1 MRGQRAETVR
11 GHAESQHN
19 MKVVSDTGASYDA
32 IVAGGGPA
40 GLAAAE
46 TLARR
51 GCSTLILEQNH
62 EIGSPIRTSGG
73 SFIDELDALAIP
85 ASLYHPISRLR
96 LLSPGNAAVYDYA
109 QPRMCVI
116 DVRGVF
122 QFLAGKAVKA
132 GAHVRVATKAEAP
145 VLQDE
150 RVVGVRTRAEVLRA
164 RVVIDATGYRSVLLK
179 QAGLDPG
186 IRRFG
191 VGAEYDMYAPH
202 CDEREAVLLVGS
214 ELAPSGYAW
223 VFPWG
228 NHRVRVGVGIIHPD
242 SDAKPDAYLNI
253 LVAGAGRYGVNL
265 RGAQPLEHH
274 SGLIPSECFAPQ
286 FAGNGILGV
295 GDAAGQASSLL
306 GEGIRWAIHAGKMAG
321 EVAATAIEKGD
332 VSRAGL
338 SEFERRWTRRY
349 GKDLRLAHKINQ
361 RIARWDDTKWDQR
374 LDVLK
379 LLTPDQFVEA
389 LKTNLTGSWLLRF
402 LVRNPRALAEAA
414 GIL

>member
-1 MRGQRAETVR
+1 
-11 GHAESQHN
+11 
-19 MKVVSDTGASYDA
+19 MKVVSDTAASYDA
-32 IVAGGGPA
+32 IIAGGGPA

-46 TLARR
+46 ALARR
-51 GCSTLILEQNH
+51 GCTALVLEQNH

-73 SFIDELDALAIP
+73 SFIDELEALAIP
-85 ASLYHPISRLR
+85 ANLYHPISRVR
-96 LLSPGNAAVYDYA
+96 FVAPGNAAVYDYS

-122 QFLAGKAVKA
+122 QFLAGRAVKA
-132 GAHVRVATKAEAP
+132 GAAVRVGTKAEAP

-150 RVVGVRTRAEVLRA
+150 RVVGVRTRDGLLHA
-164 RVVIDATGYRSVLLK
+164 RVVIDATGYRSALLK

-214 ELAPSGYAW
+214 DLAPAGYAW

-228 NHRVRVGVGIIHPD
+228 RHRVRVGVGIIHPD
-242 SDAKPDAYLNI
+242 SDAKADAYLEA
-253 LVAGAGRYGVNL
+253 LVGRAGRYEVNL

-274 SGLIPSECFAPQ
+274 SGLIPSECFALR
-286 FAGNGILGV
+286 FAGHGILGV
-295 GDAAGQASSLL
+295 GDAVGQASSLL
-306 GEGIRWAIHAGKMAG
+306 GEGIRWAIHAGIMAG

-332 VSRAGL
+332 VSRAAL
-338 SEFERRWTRRY
+338 SEFERQWSKRY

-361 RIARWDDTKWDQR
+361 RIARWDDRKWNQR
-374 LDVLK
+374 MEVLK

-389 LKTNLTGSWLLRF
+389 LKTNLTGGWLLRF
-402 LVRNPRALAEAA
+402 LARNPGALAEAA
-414 GIL
+414 RIL

>member
-1 MRGQRAETVR
+1 MIEMGQQA
-11 GHAESQHN
+11 
-19 MKVVSDTGASYDA
+19 KSYDA
-32 IVAGGGPA
+32 IIAGAGPA

-46 TLARR
+46 TLGRR
-51 GCSTLILEQNH
+51 GCSVLVLEQNH

-73 SFIDELDALAIP
+73 SFINELDALGIP
-85 ASLYHPISRLR
+85 RGLHHPISRVR
-96 LLSPGNAAVYDYA
+96 FVSPANAATYDYA
-109 QPRMCVI
+109 QPRMCVM

-122 QFLAGKAVKA
+122 QFLAGRAVEA
-132 GAHVRVATKAEAP
+132 GASVRVATKVEGP
-145 VLQDE
+145 VFQYDRQDE
-150 RVVGVRTRAEVLRA
+150 RVVGVRTRDAVLGA

-186 IRRFG
+186 MRRFG

-202 CDEREAVLLVGS
+202 CDEREAVLLVGG

-228 NHRVRVGVGIIHPD
+228 RHRVRVGVGIIHPD
-242 SDAKPDAYLNI
+242 SDAKPDSYLDA
-253 LVAGAGRYGVNL
+253 LVAGAGRYGMDL

-274 SGLIPSECFAPQ
+274 AGLIPSECFAPQ
-286 FAGNGILGV
+286 FAGHGILGV

-306 GEGIRWAIHAGKMAG
+306 GEGIRWAIHAGRMAG
-321 EVAATAIEKGD
+321 EVAAGAIAKGD
-332 VSRAGL
+332 VSRAVL
-338 SEFERRWTRRY
+338 AEFERQWTKRY

-361 RIARWDDTKWDQR
+361 RIAGWDDQKWDQR
-374 LDVLK
+374 LEVLK

-389 LKTNLTGSWLLRF
+389 LKTNLTGGWLLRF
-402 LVRNPRALAEAA
+402 LARNPRALAEAA

>member
-1 MRGQRAETVR
+1 MGVGRKTPTMLEMVQRAE
-11 GHAESQHN
+11 
-19 MKVVSDTGASYDA
+19 SYDA
-32 IVAGGGPA
+32 IIAGGGPA

-51 GCSTLILEQNH
+51 GCSALVLEQNH

-73 SFIDELDALAIP
+73 SFIDELDALGVP
-85 ASLYHPISRLR
+85 SSLHHPISRVR
-96 LLSPGNAAVYDYA
+96 FLSPANAAVYEYA
-109 QPRMCVI
+109 QPRMCVM

-122 QFLAGKAVKA
+122 QFLAGRAVEA
-132 GAHVRVATKAEAP
+132 GAGVRLAAKVEGP

-150 RVVGVRTRAEVLRA
+150 RVVGVRTRDAVLGA

-179 QAGLDPG
+179 QAGLDPR

-214 ELAPSGYAW
+214 ELAPAGYAW

-228 NHRVRVGVGIIHPD
+228 RHRVRVGVGIIHPD
-242 SDAKPDAYLNI
+242 SDAKPDAYLDA
-253 LVAGAGRYGVNL
+253 LVAGAGRYGVDL

-274 SGLIPSECFAPQ
+274 AGLIPSECFARQ

-306 GEGIRWAIHAGKMAG
+306 GEGIRWAIHAGRMAG
-321 EVAATAIEKGD
+321 EVAAEAIAKGD
-332 VSRAGL
+332 VSRAAL
-338 SEFERRWTRRY
+338 AVFERKWTKRY

-361 RIARWDDTKWDQR
+361 RIAGWGDQKWDQR

-389 LKTNLTGSWLLRF
+389 LKTNLTGGWLLRF
-402 LVRNPRALAEAA
+402 LARNPRALAEAA